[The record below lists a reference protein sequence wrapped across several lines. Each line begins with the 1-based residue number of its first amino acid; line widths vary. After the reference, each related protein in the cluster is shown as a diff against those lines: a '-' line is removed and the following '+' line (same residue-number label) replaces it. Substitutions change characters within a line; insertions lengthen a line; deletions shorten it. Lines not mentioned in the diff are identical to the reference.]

1 MHDARSIYAMKLPN
15 HNSIFAMILL
25 VLPLSGSAITV
36 VECIDSHGDSSFRD
50 NCPPEMSLK
59 STKIL
64 RGDKKEEAAA
74 PSDQAALDSPV
85 VLYSA
90 PNCEACELVRDQLK
104 GRNIPYTEK
113 DATSDTSV
121 QNELAAITGGPLTVP
136 TITVGEQKFTG
147 YNRSNL
153 KSALTDAGYP

>member
-1 MHDARSIYAMKLPN
+1 MKLPN
-15 HNSIFAMILL
+15 HSSILGMILL

-36 VECIDSHGDSSFRD
+36 VECIDSHGNSSFRD
-50 NCPPEMSLK
+50 NCPPEMSVK

-64 RGDKKEEAAA
+64 RGDRKEEAASA
-74 PSDQAALDSPV
+74 AFDQAAADSPV

-90 PNCEACELVRDQLK
+90 PNCGACELVRTQLN

-121 QNELAAITGGPLTVP
+121 QSELAAITGGPLTVP
-136 TITVGEQKFTG
+136 TVTVGEKKFTG
-147 YNRSNL
+147 YNHSDL
-153 KSALTDAGYP
+153 KSALTGAGYP